1 MLDDKTLD
9 GTRCDQKELALRQHL
24 SLLGKLRYDVTKSG
38 LDQNRILVSVLDRT
52 GSISR
57 RQYPSLQQFN
67 FTPFSF
73 GTYQI
78 KETRRGSGIAQ
89 DSCMGCRIINGDS
102 RY

>member
-38 LDQNRILVSVLDRT
+38 LDQNRILVSLLDRT

-57 RQYPSLQQFN
+57 RQYPSLQRFN
-67 FTPFSF
+67 FHSIFF
-73 GTYQI
+73 WYQI